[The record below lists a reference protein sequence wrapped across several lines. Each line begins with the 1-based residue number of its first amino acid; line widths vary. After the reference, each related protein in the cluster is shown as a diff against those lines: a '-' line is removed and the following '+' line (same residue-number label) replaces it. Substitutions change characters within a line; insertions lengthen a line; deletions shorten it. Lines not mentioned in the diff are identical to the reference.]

1 MIGAADISV
10 SRISIF
16 SRKVQTVNV
25 GVNAIPI
32 TVIWG
37 CRAAKAGGAGKD
49 NFRLY
54 VPRAHPGTRFPDAE
68 LPFGLADI
76 IRQNTV

>member
-1 MIGAADISV
+1 MVGAAGISV

-25 GVNAIPI
+25 GANAVPI

-49 NFRLY
+49 DFRLF
-54 VPRAHPGTRFPDAE
+54 VPRAHPGDTFS
-68 LPFGLADI
+68 GC
-76 IRQNTV
+76 